1 MKRSSSCVLAIV
13 VAGLLAACGSG
24 EENGGTLLVSE
35 QSVPEEEEARYVAER
50 GTVVKRIQFLS
61 SVRPIE
67 EHNLFFRADGRVRFI
82 LHDEGEWVSAGAV
95 VAELEMTDLL
105 NRIDQAKVTVEKMQ
119 MRLAEMEE
127 NTIAVAKAR
136 STLATRELELKRL
149 AAQDPGVDIVVARAN
164 RDKAAL
170 ALEEA
175 RAAERAYGQE
185 GKSRELREAELN
197 HEIAEAGYRRALE
210 AREVHAYRLQIME
223 QEIDLARLELQE
235 LQEYVDPQIVTDARL
250 AELELR
256 QLEDQAAMFRIVAP
270 IDGQVMS
277 VNMVLGSEIKAYRP
291 VVIVADPSSFEI
303 SADLLRDETMQLY
316 VGQEAQIELVDQPG
330 QILTGTVRRLPYFGL
345 EGTDF
350 LDSMDRSTRIRFD
363 APPSMSLE
371 VGDLARATVVLE
383 VAEDVVFLPPE
394 GIRLFQGRR
403 FVVVD
408 EGDRRRRVDVR
419 IGLQGDERVEIES
432 GLEAGQVVIGE

>member
-1 MKRSSSCVLAIV
+1 MKRALFVLTVLLIG
-13 VAGLLAACGSG
+13 GLLAGCGRRT
-24 EENGGTLLVSE
+24 EDEPTIIAAP
-35 QSVPEEEEARYVAER
+35 QAAPEEEEPRYVAER

-82 LHDEGEWVSAGAV
+82 YHEEDEWVKANTV
-95 VAELEMTDLL
+95 LAELEMTDLL
-105 NRIDQAKVTVEKMQ
+105 NRIEQAKVTLEKMR
-119 MRLAEMEE
+119 MRQADMEE
-127 NTIAVAKAR
+127 NTVAVAKAR
-136 STLATRELELKRL
+136 AALAVKELELQKL
-149 AAQDPGVDIVVARAN
+149 AAEDPEVDIVVARAN

-175 RAAERAYGQE
+175 RAADRAYGQD
-185 GKSRELREAELN
+185 GKSLEVREAELN
-197 HEIAEAGYRRALE
+197 HEIAGAGYRRALE
-210 AREVHAYRLQIME
+210 ALETHGYRLKILE
-223 QEIDLARLELQE
+223 QEISLARLELNE
-235 LQEYVDPQIVTDARL
+235 LQNFVDPQIVTDARL
-250 AELELR
+250 AELELK
-256 QLEDQAAMFRIVAP
+256 QLEDQAAMYRLVAP

-291 VVIVADPSSFEI
+291 VMIVADPSSFEI
-303 SADLLRDETMQLY
+303 SADLLRDESMQLH

-330 QILTGTVRRLPYFGL
+330 QTLTGTVRRLPYFGL

-363 APPSMSLE
+363 APPSMNLE

-408 EGDRRRRVDVR
+408 EGDRRRRVDVK
-419 IGLQGDERVEIES
+419 IGLQGEDRVEIEE
-432 GLEAGQVVIGE
+432 GLEPGQVVIGQ